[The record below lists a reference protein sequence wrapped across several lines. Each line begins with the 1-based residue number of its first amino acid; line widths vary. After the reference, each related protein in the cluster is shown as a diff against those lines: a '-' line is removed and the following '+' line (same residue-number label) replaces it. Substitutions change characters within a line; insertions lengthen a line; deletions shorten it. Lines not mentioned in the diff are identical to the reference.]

1 VEPRDLLRVAGIEA
15 RGLIA
20 AAETKWTETVPHC
33 PEWDAAELV
42 RHTGTIFGW
51 MAAVVETGE
60 RVGFGTLGPAP
71 ENPEDLP
78 PWYEANLRRALD
90 VLGSADPASETWT
103 FSSTGDRRARW
114 WCRRLAVEVS
124 IHRWDV
130 DHAMAGIADPPP
142 TALDGEV
149 AQAGIEEYM
158 IEFLPGLLAKARPDG
173 QDGAGGRAGRG
184 ARRDQ
189 ENWSGIAGI
198 SGTFHLHA
206 TDGTAEWWIDLDAGG
221 PAVQQ
226 HAKADMAVRG
236 TRSDLLLWLTNRGPL
251 ESLELFGDE
260 AIVECWKQF
269 QR

>member
-1 VEPRDLLRVAGIEA
+1 MEPGDLVRVAGLEA
-15 RGLIA
+15 RALLA
-20 AAETKWTETVPHC
+20 AAEIKWDKNVPHC

-51 MAAVVETGE
+51 MTAVVESGE
-60 RVGFGTLGPAP
+60 RVGFGALGPAP
-71 ENPEDLP
+71 QNPEDLP
-78 PWYEANLRRALD
+78 PWYEANLGRALD

-103 FSSTGDRRARW
+103 FSSTGDRRASW

-130 DHAMAGIADPPP
+130 EHAMAGIADPPP
-142 TALDGEV
+142 ATLDGEV
-149 AQAGIEEYM
+149 AQAGIEEFM
-158 IEFLPGLLAKARPDG
+158 IEFLPGLLARARPDNH
-173 QDGAGGRAGRG
+173 DGAAGRG
-184 ARRDQ
+184 DQ
-189 ENWSGIAGI
+189 EKEARSGIAGI

-206 TDGTAEWWIDLDAGG
+206 TDGAAEWWIDLDAGE

-260 AIVECWKQF
+260 AIVELWKQL